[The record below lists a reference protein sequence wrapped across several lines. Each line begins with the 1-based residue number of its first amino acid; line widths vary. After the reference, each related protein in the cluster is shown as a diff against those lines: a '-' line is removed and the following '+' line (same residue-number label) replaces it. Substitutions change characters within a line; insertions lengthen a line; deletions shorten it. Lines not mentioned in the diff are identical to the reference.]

1 MAGDQGIANAYAQ
14 FFNAQAQDQLQSD
27 PFYVATQI
35 ATQAAQEW
43 TFEKKKDAERAKKKG
58 EAYQDNIDEMFTV
71 AADGY
76 NNQGKEL
83 MHSTMASFADQMN
96 TAVEGGDKKAM
107 SRIMMDAR
115 TVASEFQRGQKLLK
129 EHSASLADGSYSKG
143 AGTATLNKFLAGGEE
158 DYKIYMETDPQ
169 KPNYLK
175 PYFQIKGNNA
185 NPDLLSFDEL
195 DKGNVK
201 RADEFGSGYDKL
213 IKEMVKEGYNDG
225 MYEFDAG
232 QVERLLDKQL
242 ANNDVMYSAYHDN
255 IFGDGTSIKED
266 RAAANKASGK
276 TVNESWEYMW
286 NDDIPPNPDVVMG
299 NSFQNSGY
307 DPDAMRGIVKQELM
321 KKAKKE
327 YDTRLSARRSKT
339 QADENKKNSKDPDQ
353 FQVGV
358 YTAESG
364 YQQKITV
371 PTSVVKTVA
380 SNIKNKQTVV
390 FENQVWKPDGDGWT
404 RDANGDRPEL
414 KVPDVKTLIYTLD
427 ANRGFIRNSP
437 IFTNLFPPDPE

>member
-14 FFNAQAQDQLQSD
+14 FFNAQAQEQLQSD

-43 TFEKKKDAERAKKKG
+43 TFEKKKDSERAKKKG

-96 TAVEGGDKKAM
+96 IAVEGGDKKAM

-143 AGTATLNKFLAGGEE
+143 AGTATLNKLLAGGDE
-158 DYKIYMETDPQ
+158 DYKIYMETDPEKQ
-169 KPNYLK
+169 NYLK

-185 NPDLLSFDEL
+185 DVKLLSFDEL

-201 RADEFGSGYDKL
+201 RAH
-213 IKEMVKEGYNDG
+213 
-225 MYEFDAG
+225 EFDAG

-266 RAAANKASGK
+266 RAAANKANGK

-286 NDDIPPNPDVVMG
+286 NDDMPPNPDVVMG
-299 NSFQNSGY
+299 NSFANSGY
-307 DPDAMRGIVKQELM
+307 DADAMRGIVKQELM

-327 YDTRLSARRSKT
+327 YDTRLDAYHRKVAADKNSSKT
-339 QADENKKNSKDPDQ
+339 QSGPKSVQYGAGNWKSAEHHANLMDDIRKQQRFNLGKSEAVFKDGVWTITKGDQ
-353 FQVGV
+353 EGEQ
-358 YTAESG
+358 YTS
-364 YQQKITV
+364 
-371 PTSVVKTVA
+371 
-380 SNIKNKQTVV
+380 NKQLLMNMANT
-390 FENQVWKPDGDGWT
+390 EDMPDILLNNDF
-404 RDANGDRPEL
+404 RALYDLDNSVDRTYE
-414 KVPDVKTLIYTLD
+414 
-427 ANRGFIRNSP
+427 
-437 IFTNLFPPDPE
+437 

>member
-14 FFNAQAQDQLQSD
+14 FFNAQAQDKLQSD

-43 TFEKKKDAERAKKKG
+43 TFEKKKDEERAKKKG

-96 TAVEGGDKKAM
+96 VAVESGDKKAM
-107 SRIMMDAR
+107 NRIMMDAR

-129 EHSASLADGSYSKG
+129 EHSAALADGSYSKG
-143 AGTATLNKFLAGGEE
+143 AGTATLNKLLAGGEQ
-158 DYKIYMETDPQ
+158 DYQIYMETDPE

-175 PYFQIKGNNA
+175 PFFQIKGNNA
-185 NPDLLSFDEL
+185 DVKLLSFDDL

-201 RADEFGSGYDKL
+201 RADDFGGGYDKL
-213 IKEMVKEGYNDG
+213 IKEMVKESTSTGV
-225 MYEFDAG
+225 YEFDAG
-232 QVERLLDKQL
+232 QVERLLDNQL

-266 RAAANKASGK
+266 RAAENKANGK

-286 NDDIPPNPDVVMG
+286 NDDMPPNPDVVTG

-307 DPDAMRGIVKQELM
+307 DADAMRGIVKEALM
-321 KKAKKE
+321 KKARKE
-327 YDTRLSARRSKT
+327 YDMRLGAYKKKVS
-339 QADENKKNSKDPDQ
+339 ADEAKKNAKDPNQ

-358 YTAESG
+358 YESESG

-371 PTSVVKTVA
+371 PMGVIKTVV

-404 RDANGDRPEL
+404 RDASGGRPEL

-427 ANRGFIRNSP
+427 ANRGYIRNSP
-437 IFTNLFPPDPE
+437 IFTDLIIPNPE